1 MPRFCFVCFSCLL
14 KCIMYYIYMTY
25 DAAQCQYGI
34 SYGMYVP
41 VLPVQALTPSVCANG
56 YSTVLYNYRA

>member
-1 MPRFCFVCFSCLL
+1 
-14 KCIMYYIYMTY
+14 MYYIYMTY